1 MMNLTLAEM
10 TDNASSDSDALLQK
24 CLALIENML
33 DLQPEVVSN
42 KLMHADNVIDFMVLM
57 QERHGL

>member
-10 TDNASSDSDALLQK
+10 TAKSSSDSDALLQK